1 MPQDPQS
8 LFKKKS
14 RSFSLAAR
22 LLSADT
28 RRDIALLYQFCRT
41 VDDLADSSFEGQAP
55 ALQAMAKA
63 VSLETT
69 ECVHPVAAD
78 FLKLAQRRK
87 LPLDAAHE
95 LVIASEADCGPRC
108 IQTEVELIRFAYGV
122 AGTVG
127 LLMQPLL
134 GADDSRAKPFAID
147 LGIGLQLTN
156 IARDVAEDAGRERF
170 YLPADWVQPETIRRA
185 LREGEP
191 EAVGQVDTAVENV
204 LHLAD
209 RYYTSALAG
218 HWFLPARNRR
228 ALFFALSFYRA
239 IGQKMRRHGSAAW
252 QKRTRIGLL
261 GKLATGLKTYPHY
274 RSLQKQDWSSPQ
286 PPQHK
291 RSLHHPLNENRP

>member
-14 RSFSLAAR
+14 HSFSLAAQ
-22 LLSADT
+22 LLSVDT

-41 VDDLADSSFEGQAP
+41 VDDLADSSLNGQVP
-55 ALQAMAKA
+55 ELQAMAKA
-63 VSLETT
+63 VNLETS
-69 ECVHPVAAD
+69 ECNHPVIAD

-87 LPLDAAHE
+87 LPLQAARE
-95 LVIASEADCGPRC
+95 LVAASEADCGPRR

-134 GADDSRAKPFAID
+134 GADDPRAKPFAID

-170 YLPADWVQPETIRRA
+170 YLPSEWVRPETICHA
-185 LREGEP
+185 LRKGDP
-191 EAVGQVDTAVENV
+191 KAVEQVDLAIEKV
-204 LHLAD
+204 LRLAD
-209 RYYTSALAG
+209 VYYKSALTG
-218 HWFLPARNRR
+218 HWFIPARNRR
-228 ALFFALSFYRA
+228 AIFFALNFYRA
-239 IGQKMRRHGSAAW
+239 IGQKMRRQGSAAW

-261 GKLATGLKTYPHY
+261 GKLAFGIKAYPRY
-274 RSLQKQDWSSPQ
+274 RSLQKQDWSSAQ
-286 PPQHK
+286 PPKHEC
-291 RSLHHPLNENRP
+291 SLHNPLNESCS